1 MQELQSIRN
10 EHDTLVQEKY
20 EESLK
25 LSIMAKESEITES
38 SKKKKKDLKKKAVG
52 IIVKKGF
59 GAVFK
64 KIKKAVPSMEQSL
77 SALQVTPSPSVKT

>member
-1 MQELQSIRN
+1 
-10 EHDTLVQEKY
+10 
-20 EESLK
+20 
-25 LSIMAKESEITES
+25 MAKETEITES

-64 KIKKAVPSMEQSL
+64 KIKKAVPSASL